1 MIENVLMNIYRA
13 NPYTYFYERL
23 KCKFLEGINKN
34 EGNRKRMHGIGF
46 RKRYLNTA
54 LCLI

>member
-1 MIENVLMNIYRA
+1 MIENVLMNIYRT

-46 RKRYLNTA
+46 RKRYLNTV